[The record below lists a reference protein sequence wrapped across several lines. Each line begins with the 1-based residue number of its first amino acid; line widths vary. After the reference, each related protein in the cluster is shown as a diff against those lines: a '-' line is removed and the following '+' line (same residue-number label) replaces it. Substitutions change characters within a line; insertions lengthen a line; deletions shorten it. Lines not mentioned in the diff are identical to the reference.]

1 MIEAIILATTAS
13 IIGGVAVIG
22 HGLRQLY
29 SREGRSF
36 ASWHRK
42 RLMAGLAL
50 SIPML
55 LALPVIAIGFGLEA
69 AELTFIGAGG
79 VAEAVL
85 LWKQS
90 HARTRRGSALAI
102 GRIPVLKLNRLVPV
116 LVVVSAGLLMASMVV
131 DGSVTVLGIGRLV
144 GLVEVAVA
152 AILLGPETDQF
163 HEHGIQQFRSFV
175 PWTDLESFRY
185 VVFENTTIFSFQLR
199 EPGWF
204 RREVSVGVPRAEVE
218 PVREYLSRRLP
229 CLGHEDRRRIPAPA
243 T

>member
-1 MIEAIILATTAS
+1 
-13 IIGGVAVIG
+13 
-22 HGLRQLY
+22 
-29 SREGRSF
+29 
-36 ASWHRK
+36 
-42 RLMAGLAL
+42 MAGLAL

-55 LALPVIAIGFGLEA
+55 VALPVIAIGFGLEA

-102 GRIPVLKLNRLVPV
+102 GRIPVLKLNR
-116 LVVVSAGLLMASMVV
+116 LMASMVV